1 MTVCR
6 HFSTLLLQSRTV
18 NSEQHQTMYR
28 LLFWTHNINKNPII
42 QTLIFRFHLELLQPS
57 QIHFPRYSA
66 FTRNNLE
73 EKGVPRFINQPTH
86 LCFLQTHACKQTHI
100 YTRMQTHTD
109 THAWP
114 QHRWWGGEAD
124 MGKLSECQITGLDKL
139 HFNCD
144 RESCLDGWL
153 VFSPP

>member
-1 MTVCR
+1 
-6 HFSTLLLQSRTV
+6 
-18 NSEQHQTMYR
+18 MYR

-86 LCFLQTHACKQTHI
+86 LCLLQTHACKQTHI
-100 YTRMQTHTD
+100 YTRMQTHRHPRLAAT
-109 THAWP
+109 
-114 QHRWWGGEAD
+114 QM
-124 MGKLSECQITGLDKL
+124 MGRVSWYGKAFGMPDNRIRQITFQLWPWILFGWVTCFLSTIKL
-139 HFNCD
+139 RNILKLELRMRSHKFK
-144 RESCLDGWL
+144 RM
-153 VFSPP
+153 